1 MAKKSKTYANDPQA
15 TIKQRRKNRERAREK
30 ADKLISQVAQ
40 TGGYAITALGAL
52 GLGTAY
58 KATRD
63 DKKTY
68 SNKKRYQQPRRADI
82 DKVRKPNLFE

>member
-52 GLGTAY
+52 GLGGVG
-58 KATRD
+58 KDCLIMPDGRFFFL
-63 DKKTY
+63 
-68 SNKKRYQQPRRADI
+68 SP
-82 DKVRKPNLFE
+82 

>member
-40 TGGYAITALGAL
+40 TGG
-52 GLGTAY
+52 
-58 KATRD
+58 
-63 DKKTY
+63 
-68 SNKKRYQQPRRADI
+68 
-82 DKVRKPNLFE
+82 